1 MGAIGIG
8 PSLALRQR
16 GWVRGFDFSGGAMP
30 PGAALT
36 RASSGSRWTT
46 QGVLASEAADVAR
59 FDHHPVTGARRGLLI
74 EGGQTNMLSRSGALA
89 SAPWT
94 VASAVL
100 TEGQAS
106 PDGANAATLM
116 NDAAGA
122 AYGQVWQGLAATS
135 GVVCLSAYLRKDAVG
150 KATRFALLR
159 FGGTIDLGVD
169 TATGEVADVRGNA
182 TGHGV
187 EDCGA
192 WWRVWIATGTSVNSV
207 TLHPACGAG
216 AMATTSYSS
225 AVTGAAIIW
234 GVQVEAR
241 ATPSSYV
248 ASGASAAARA
258 ADMLTLNWGMHG
270 VADGATTIRFT
281 FDDLSSQD
289 VAATIAGGVA
299 VVPTTLARP
308 WLRAAQIV

>member
-8 PSLALRQR
+8 PSLALRQCGR
-16 GWVRGFDFSGGAMP
+16 VRGFDFSTGVLP
-30 PGAALT
+30 PGAVLT
-36 RASSGSRWTT
+36 RASPGSRWTA
-46 QGVLASEAADVAR
+46 QGMLASEAADVAR
-59 FDHHPVTGARRGLLI
+59 FDHHPVTGAPRGLLI
-74 EGGQTNMLSRSGALA
+74 EGAQTNMLARSGALG
-89 SAPWT
+89 SVPWAA
-94 VASAVL
+94 ASAVL

-106 PDGANAATLM
+106 PDGGIAATVM

-122 AYGQVWQGLAATS
+122 AYGQVSQPFAATS
-135 GVVCLSAYLRKDAVG
+135 GAVCLSAYLRKDAIG

-159 FGGTIDLGVD
+159 FGGNIDLGVD
-169 TATGEVADVRGNA
+169 TASGEVADVRGNA

-216 AMATTSYSS
+216 AMVTGSYSA
-225 AVTGAAIIW
+225 AVTGAATFW

-248 ASGASAAARA
+248 ASGASAGARA
-258 ADMLTLNWGMHG
+258 ADVLTLNWGMHG
-270 VADGATTIRFT
+270 IADGAATIRFT

-289 VAATIAGGVA
+289 VATTIAGGVT
-299 VVPTTLARP
+299 VVSTTLARP
-308 WLRAAQIV
+308 RLLSARIV